1 MDTADQIVRPQHYT
15 HYSIEPIDYIMQNNL
30 PFYKGSVI
38 KYVSRAG
45 HKLYP
50 NMDITQSEL
59 MDLNKAIRFCQ
70 IRIEQIEA
78 QGNK

>member
-1 MDTADQIVRPQHYT
+1 
-15 HYSIEPIDYIMQNNL
+15 MQNNL

-50 NMDITQSEL
+50 NMDIIQSEL
-59 MDLNKAIRFCQ
+59 MDLEKAIRFCQ